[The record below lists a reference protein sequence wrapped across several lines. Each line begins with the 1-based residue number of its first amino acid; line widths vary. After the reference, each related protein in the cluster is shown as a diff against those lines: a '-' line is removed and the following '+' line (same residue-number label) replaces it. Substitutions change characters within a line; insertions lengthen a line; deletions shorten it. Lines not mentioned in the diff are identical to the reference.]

1 MGTPARY
8 YSSTAVTTT
17 LSLSISSTD
26 VAIQVASSSGFPSSY
41 PFTLILAKDSANEEI
56 LTVTALVGSQFT
68 VTRGVDGTSARSHT
82 AGTSVE
88 HGVSALDFTDQRS
101 HQAAAA
107 NVHDIGASSSVVG
120 TDTTQTLTNKTLTS
134 PTINGATVS
143 GTISGAATLSGQTI
157 TSGTLGSDLAA
168 GSNKIT
174 GLADPTNAQDAAT
187 KNFVETGVTSQV
199 VAATAQAT
207 AAATSATAAATSATA
222 AATSATNAA
231 TSETNAATS
240 ATNAA
245 TSETNAATS
254 ATNAATS
261 ESNAS
266 TSETNAAASATA
278 AATSATNA
286 ATSETNAATSA
297 TNAATSETNAAASS
311 VSAANSAAAAAASY
325 DQFDDRY
332 LGQKSSAP
340 STDNDGDA
348 LVTGALYY
356 DTTAQEMRVYDGA
369 GWLAASAASVVS
381 LVTFEYTASAA
392 QTAFTGA
399 DNNGV
404 TLAYSVGL
412 QQVFLN
418 GVLLAPGDDYTTTDS
433 GTITLASGAA
443 LNDYLIVCAFSS
455 FQVANTYTQAQANA
469 LFLTQTSASTT
480 YATKTELTS
489 VEALALL
496 GL

>member
-17 LSLSISSTD
+17 LSSTIGVSD
-26 VAIQVASSSGFPSSY
+26 AQINVASSSGFPSSY
-41 PFTLILAKDSANEEI
+41 PYTLILEKDSANEEI
-56 LTVTALVGSQFT
+56 VTVTGQVGSAFS
-68 VTRGVDGTSARSHT
+68 VTRGVDGTSARTHS

-88 HGVSALDFTDQRS
+88 HGVIALDFTDQRS
-101 HQAAAA
+101 HQAAGSD
-107 NVHDIGASSSVVG
+107 VHDIGASSSVVG

-134 PTINGATVS
+134 
-143 GTISGAATLSGQTI
+143 AA
-157 TSGTLGSDLAA
+157 LGGDLDA

-174 GLADPTNAQDAAT
+174 DLADPTLAQDAVT
-187 KNFVETGVTSQV
+187 KNWAETGMSSQLV
-199 VAATAQAT
+199 QAT
-207 AAATSATAAATSATA
+207 TQATNAATSATAAATSE
-222 AATSATNAA
+222 TNAA
-231 TSETNAATS
+231 TSETNAAAS
-240 ATNAA
+240 ATAA
-245 TSETNAATS
+245 AA
-254 ATNAATS
+254 
-261 ESNAS
+261 
-266 TSETNAAASATA
+266 SETNAAASDAAATASATTAAAEATAAAASQAA

-311 VSAANSAAAAAASY
+311 VSAANSAAAAAHRMTK
-325 DQFDDRY
+325 FDDRY
-332 LGQKSSAP
+332 LGQKASAP
-340 STDNDGDA
+340 TVDNDGDA
-348 LVTGALYY
+348 LAVTGALYY

-404 TLAYSVGL
+404 TLSYSIGL

-443 LNDYLIVCAFSS
+443 LNDYLIVCLSL
-455 FQVANTYTQAQANA
+455 VLKWRT
-469 LFLTQTSASTT
+469 LTRKRKRMRCS
-480 YATKTELTS
+480 
-489 VEALALL
+489 
-496 GL
+496 